1 MKGRKR
7 RGCRLADVARWETR
21 ARARERA
28 RERETD
34 APLSSNRSN
43 MADGIALLFPSHLLA
58 LIDTDGFNYG
68 LAAFACREKLKAIV
82 KGKRCQDGFTSI
94 AYSRP
99 KFAFLLN

>member
-21 ARARERA
+21 ARA

-68 LAAFACREKLKAIV
+68 LAAFAFGEELKAIV
-82 KGKRCQDGFTSI
+82 KDVKKGLQASSI
-94 AYSRP
+94 AD
-99 KFAFLLN
+99 